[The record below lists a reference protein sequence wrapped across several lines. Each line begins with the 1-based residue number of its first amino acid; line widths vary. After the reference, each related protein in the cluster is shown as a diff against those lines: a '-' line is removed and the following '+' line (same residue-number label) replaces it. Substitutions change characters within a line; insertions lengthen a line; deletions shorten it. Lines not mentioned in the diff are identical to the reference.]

1 MMKIKNLVS
10 QLVEVTEAAAIESY
24 KWQGMG
30 KQKDADAA
38 AVEAMRNGLNA
49 INFSAQI
56 AIGEGERDKAPM
68 LFIGEKLG
76 ANISK
81 HSNEDNLVEFD
92 LAVDPLEGTALC
104 ADFKEDSI
112 AVLAISKRGGF
123 LNAPDVYMEKIAI
136 PEYVSGDV
144 INLKNSTI
152 ENLNNIID
160 DVNCSINDILLT
172 VLDRKRHE
180 PIINDARSMG
190 IKVRLIQDGDVKA
203 IMATSLGD
211 QDYLNVYMG
220 TGGAPEGVLAAAA
233 LRTLGGHMQGRLVFD
248 KADTSQKERAKKSMN
263 IKDLNKIYTAR
274 EMASEDCAFVA
285 TGVTR
290 GEYLDGVHIAD
301 ERISTNSIVLTSWNN
316 GISYLDRSRKI

>member
-1 MMKIKNLVS
+1 MEIKNFIS
-10 QLVEVTEAAAIESY
+10 QLVEVTESAAIASY

-30 KQKDADAA
+30 KQKAADAA
-38 AVEAMRNGLNA
+38 AVEEMRKYLNQ

-76 ANISK
+76 AHASK
-81 HSNEDNLVEFD
+81 EDNIEFD

-104 ADFKEDSI
+104 ADLKEDSI

-123 LNAPDVYMEKIAI
+123 LHAPDVYMEKIAI
-136 PEYVSGDV
+136 PEYVSGDA

-160 DVNCSINDILLT
+160 DANCSTNDILLT
-172 VLDRKRHE
+172 ILDRKRHE
-180 PIINDARSMG
+180 PIIKDARSMG

-203 IMATSLGD
+203 IMATALGD

-233 LRTLGGHMQGRLVFD
+233 LRTLGGHMQGRLIFD
-248 KADTSQKERAKKSMN
+248 KSDTTQKERAKKRMN
-263 IKDLNKIYTAR
+263 INDLNKIYTAR
-274 EMASEDCAFVA
+274 EMASEDCAFIA
-285 TGVTR
+285 TGVTK
-290 GEYLDGVHIAD
+290 GSYLDGVQVVD
-301 ERISTNSIVLTSWNN
+301 GRVSTSSIVLTSWDS
-316 GISYLDRSRKI
+316 GITYLDRSRKF